1 MCTQANEVIPA
12 LLNGSINMKLP
23 SSVQKTA
30 LSYSKLACKMFIR
43 LLLWYCCD
51 GGNVVRQEQP
61 SNGHEYVPSLR
72 AVKRKALESPPVAP
86 SFIDALALSIELRCC
101 RKSGGRLAEMLDK
114 WVFSSGARS
123 GGNGGNVFPSGSHP
137 EAEKVSVTNM
147 YLIRDA
153 KLWLRTR
160 LSEDTSVNRDRIK
173 TWDVLKKGLKD
184 QFLPCN
190 TLWLARE
197 SLRKLKHSGIV
208 RDYVK
213 EFN

>member
-1 MCTQANEVIPA
+1 M
-12 LLNGSINMKLP
+12 
-23 SSVQKTA
+23 
-30 LSYSKLACKMFIR
+30 
-43 LLLWYCCD
+43 
-51 GGNVVRQEQP
+51 
-61 SNGHEYVPSLR
+61 GH
-72 AVKRKALESPPVAP
+72 
-86 SFIDALALSIELRCC
+86 
-101 RKSGGRLAEMLDK
+101 
-114 WVFSSGARS
+114 
-123 GGNGGNVFPSGSHP
+123 GNVFPSGSHP